1 MFTTLHV
8 YSALSL
14 HLSSIPNVLEDFAG
28 TVRSTWFSSQLI
40 NICRA
45 ECRGEQ
51 GVSLIP
57 DSGLGIIEEG
67 GTEGKWYPSTLLFL
81 FDFLCVV
88 KHGNILDPAGWLPD
102 GYDFVENYGDQPRV
116 PSIRSDPRRIPNPS
130 THSLHCIALAIPR
143 AALRRIPIALQ
154 GITHCSIGYYSLHC
168 KVSPN
173 PPQCVIA
180 CDPHKEGHTHLESQA
195 LPPLHLQTNANTLQI
210 QWKDCKNIAFALH
223 DKIYIHTL
231 FETASVVLCGPILMD
246 EY

>member
-81 FDFLCVV
+81 FIFFCVV
-88 KHGNILDPAGWLPD
+88 KHGNILEPDGWLPD
-102 GYDFVENYGDQPRV
+102 GHDLVENYGDQPRV
-116 PSIRSDPRRIPNPS
+116 PSIRSAQRRVPIQSTHGLSNTLLANRNSALANTHYIALPS
-130 THSLHCIALAIPR
+130 TL
-143 AALRRIPIALQ
+143 
-154 GITHCSIGYYSLHC
+154 
-168 KVSPN
+168 
-173 PPQCVIA
+173 
-180 CDPHKEGHTHLESQA
+180 
-195 LPPLHLQTNANTLQI
+195 
-210 QWKDCKNIAFALH
+210 
-223 DKIYIHTL
+223 
-231 FETASVVLCGPILMD
+231 
-246 EY
+246 